1 MRTDIKVTLMM
12 VDPSLEMVGESTSRV
27 KSLSQIQ
34 AFINQLIT
42 KGELVKYQITP
53 TGNNNLLIFEIIRTK

>member
-1 MRTDIKVTLMM
+1 MRRDIKVTLMM
-12 VDPSLEMVGESTSRV
+12 VDPSLEAVGESTSRV

-42 KGELVKYQITP
+42 RGELVKYQITP
-53 TGNNNLLIFEIIRTK
+53 SNNNILIFEIIRTK

>member
-53 TGNNNLLIFEIIRTK
+53 GSNNLLIFEIIRTK

>member
-42 KGELVKYQITP
+42 KGEMVKYQITP
-53 TGNNNLLIFEIIRTK
+53 SGSNLLIFEIIRTK

>member
-12 VDPSLEMVGESTSRV
+12 VDPSLEAVGETNSRV

-42 KGELVKYQITP
+42 KGELVKYKITP
-53 TGNNNLLIFEIIRTK
+53 SNNNILIFEIIRKK

>member
-12 VDPSLEMVGESTSRV
+12 VDPSLEAVGETTSRV

-53 TGNNNLLIFEIIRTK
+53 SNNNILIFEIIRTK